1 MKGIVLAGGSGT
13 RLYPATQVVSK
24 QLLPVYDKPM
34 IYYPLSVL
42 MLGGIR
48 EILLISTPHDLPR
61 FRELLGSGSRWGI
74 SILYAE
80 QPRPEGLAQAFLI
93 GEEFIAG
100 ERVCL
105 ILGDNIFYGD
115 SLRGKVREAS
125 SITEGATIFGYR
137 VRDPERYG
145 VVTFDRKGKPLSL
158 EEKPTQPRSNY
169 AVTGLY
175 FYDSRVVEY
184 AKDQKPSARGELEIT
199 DLNLRYL
206 REGRLNLRLLGRGV
220 AWLDTGTHESLL
232 RAADFIETVELRQG
246 LKIACLE
253 EIAYREGWIDLHA
266 LAEAAEFYGKS
277 GYGEYLKDLCLQFES
292 GEGLLDYPYGIPL
305 RDEFEA
311 GEPSEGVAS

>member
-1 MKGIVLAGGSGT
+1 MAIASAGRYG
-13 RLYPATQVVSK
+13 
-24 QLLPVYDKPM
+24 KP
-34 IYYPLSVL
+34 
-42 MLGGIR
+42 
-48 EILLISTPHDLPR
+48 
-61 FRELLGSGSRWGI
+61 
-74 SILYAE
+74 
-80 QPRPEGLAQAFLI
+80 
-93 GEEFIAG
+93 
-100 ERVCL
+100 
-105 ILGDNIFYGD
+105 
-115 SLRGKVREAS
+115 S
-125 SITEGATIFGYR
+125 SINGGATIFGYR

-145 VVTFDRKGKPLSL
+145 VVTFDRKGRPLSL

-305 RDEFEA
+305 RDESRGRRTIGRSCLVKNRGNRWMWFHRFQLRTPF
-311 GEPSEGVAS
+311 GIGSVRSGDRRPGPTDLRRKSGQS